1 MLILLSPAK
10 NLDFEPAPQNLSKT
24 SPRLSGETELLLK
37 RTKSLSRSDLR
48 SLMKLSENLADL
60 NYERFQA
67 LSDGLPDSE
76 AKQAILAFNGDVY
89 RGLDAGTLQDNDL
102 NWAQTHLRLLS
113 GLYGVLRPMDSI
125 HPYRL
130 EMGTRLDTDRGA
142 TLYDFWGDRISK
154 QLNEDMTEA
163 EGPILNLASKE
174 YFGAVNKK
182 ALKSSVIDVDF
193 REVTDKGSKII
204 SFYAKYARGLMAR
217 WVIENRITD
226 ASDLKT
232 FDIDGYGYQADQSSA
247 GKLVFSRPKPEPK
260 S

>member
-1 MLILLSPAK
+1 
-10 NLDFEPAPQNLSKT
+10 
-24 SPRLSGETELLLK
+24 
-37 RTKSLSRSDLR
+37 
-48 SLMKLSENLADL
+48 MKLSENLADL

-67 LSDGLPDSE
+67 LSEGLPDSE

-163 EGPILNLASKE
+163 DGPILNLASKE
-174 YFGAVNKK
+174 YFGAVDKK

-217 WVIENRITD
+217 SAITHRLAKPHQLEGFD
-226 ASDLKT
+226 LGRYAFAPASST
-232 FDIDGYGYQADQSSA
+232 
-247 GKLVFSRPKPEPK
+247 PERLLFRRKAPPAL
-260 S
+260 